1 MVYSNSNLS
10 LDKMLLQFIAEEDP
24 MLSMLKW
31 LCEQLME
38 VEVTAK
44 INASKSERNP
54 QRSGYRSGYR
64 VRRFDTRMGTMY
76 LFVPKLRNGGYV
88 PFFVTEKKRSEVALM
103 NVIQE
108 AYINGVST
116 RKIDKLAKSLGID
129 SISRGQVSQ
138 ITKELNDQVAAFR
151 ERPLQEVYPVL
162 WIDSLYEKI
171 RVGNQVNN
179 MAVAV
184 VIGVDEGGQRDI
196 LAVEPMYEESEAA
209 YQEVF
214 NKLKTRGLKNPWL
227 VISDAHKGLIN
238 AIKKSF
244 VGCSWQRCKVHFM
257 RNILAHVPAKGKA
270 VFAEK
275 LKQIWLQPD
284 KESAKLYA
292 NSLMDAYESQ
302 YPDAI
307 NVLEAGLEDSLQF
320 YAFQRIDHRKI
331 SSTNILERLNREIR
345 RRTSVVGVFPS
356 MDSYVRLVT
365 TYLIEYSEEWSTGR
379 CYIRSEIIQ
388 LTKEDR
394 EKNVA

>member
-1 MVYSNSNLS
+1 MVYSNSNLN

-54 QRSGYRSGYR
+54 QRFGYRSGYR

-214 NKLKTRGLKNPWL
+214 NKLKARGLKNPWL

-284 KESAKLYA
+284 KESAKFYA
-292 NSLMDAYESQ
+292 NSLMDDYENQ

-345 RRTSVVGVFPS
+345 RRTSVVGIFPS

>member
-184 VIGVDEGGQRDI
+184 VIGADEGGQRDI

-214 NKLKTRGLKNPWL
+214 NKLKARGLKNPWL

>member
-1 MVYSNSNLS
+1 MVYSNSNLN

-214 NKLKTRGLKNPWL
+214 NKLKARGLKNPWL

-284 KESAKLYA
+284 KESAKFYA
-292 NSLMDAYESQ
+292 NSLMDDYENQ

-388 LTKEDR
+388 LIKEDR

>member
-1 MVYSNSNLS
+1 MVYSNNNLS

-54 QRSGYRSGYR
+54 QRAGYRSGYR

-76 LFVPKLRNGGYV
+76 LFVPKLRNGGYI

-116 RKIDKLAKSLGID
+116 RKIDKLAKSLGIE

-162 WIDSLYEKI
+162 WIDSLYEKM

-184 VIGVDEGGQRDI
+184 VIGVDERGQRDI

-214 NKLKTRGLKNPWL
+214 NKLKARGLNNPWL

-270 VFAEK
+270 IFSEK

-284 KESAKLYA
+284 KESAKFYA
-292 NSLMDAYESQ
+292 NSLMDDYENQ

-320 YAFQRIDHRKI
+320 YTFDRIDHRKI

>member
-38 VEVTAK
+38 VEVNAK

-214 NKLKTRGLKNPWL
+214 NKLKARGLKNPWL

>member
-1 MVYSNSNLS
+1 
-10 LDKMLLQFIAEEDP
+10 MLLQFIAEEDP

-214 NKLKTRGLKNPWL
+214 NKLKARGLKNPWL

>member
-1 MVYSNSNLS
+1 MVYSNSNLN

-214 NKLKTRGLKNPWL
+214 NKLKARGLKNPWL

-284 KESAKLYA
+284 KESAKFYA
-292 NSLMDAYESQ
+292 NSLMDDYENQ

-345 RRTSVVGVFPS
+345 RRTSVVGIFPS

-388 LTKEDR
+388 LIKEDR

>member
-1 MVYSNSNLS
+1 MVYSNSNLN

-151 ERPLQEVYPVL
+151 ERPLQEIYPVL
-162 WIDSLYEKI
+162 WVDSLYEKI

-214 NKLKTRGLKNPWL
+214 NKLKARGLKNPWL

-284 KESAKLYA
+284 KESAKFYA
-292 NSLMDAYESQ
+292 NSLMDDYENQ

-345 RRTSVVGVFPS
+345 RRTSVVGIFPS

>member
-214 NKLKTRGLKNPWL
+214 NKLKARGLKNPWL

>member
-1 MVYSNSNLS
+1 
-10 LDKMLLQFIAEEDP
+10 MLLQFIAEEDP

-214 NKLKTRGLKNPWL
+214 NKLKARGLKNPWL

-284 KESAKLYA
+284 KESAKFYA
-292 NSLMDAYESQ
+292 NSLMDDYENQ

-345 RRTSVVGVFPS
+345 RRTSVVGIFPS

-388 LTKEDR
+388 LIKEDR

>member
-38 VEVTAK
+38 VEVNAK

>member
-54 QRSGYRSGYR
+54 QRAGYRSGYR

-76 LFVPKLRNGGYV
+76 LFVPKLRNGGYI

-116 RKIDKLAKSLGID
+116 RKIDKLAKSLGIE

-162 WIDSLYEKI
+162 WIDSLYEKM

-184 VIGVDEGGQRDI
+184 VIGVDERGQRDI

-214 NKLKTRGLKNPWL
+214 NKLKARGLNNPWL

-270 VFAEK
+270 IFSEK

-284 KESAKLYA
+284 KESAKFYA
-292 NSLMDAYESQ
+292 NSLMDDYENQ

-320 YAFQRIDHRKI
+320 YTFDRIDHRKI

>member
-1 MVYSNSNLS
+1 MVYSNSNLN

-138 ITKELNDQVAAFR
+138 ITKELNDQVAVFR

-214 NKLKTRGLKNPWL
+214 NKLKARGLKNPWL

-284 KESAKLYA
+284 KESAKFYA
-292 NSLMDAYESQ
+292 NSLMDDYENQ

-345 RRTSVVGVFPS
+345 RRTSVVGIFPS